1 MINEKMA
8 KALNEQINKEFYSS
22 YLYLQMAAYFEEM
35 GLKGFANWMK
45 VQAQEESTHAH
56 KFYNYLLDRGG
67 KVVLET
73 IQKPEDDF
81 KSVIDVF
88 ERVLNHE
95 VYVNSLIN
103 SLMDVAEELKDRAS
117 MSFLKWFIDE
127 QVEEEAN
134 CEDIIAQLKIVDCSG
149 DALFMMDREMAQR
162 VFVDNTQN

>member
-1 MINEKMA
+1 
-8 KALNEQINKEFYSS
+8 
-22 YLYLQMAAYFEEM
+22 MAAYFEEM

-45 VQAQEESTHAH
+45 VQAQEENSHAH
-56 KFYNYLLDRGG
+56 KFYDYLVDRGG

-73 IQKPEDDF
+73 IEKPQNEY

-88 ERVLNHE
+88 EKTLEHE
-95 VYVNSLIN
+95 VYVTSLIN
-103 SLMDVAEELKDRAS
+103 NLMDVAEEVKDRAS
-117 MSFLKWFIDE
+117 LSFLKWFIDE
-127 QVEEEAN
+127 QVEEESN

>member
-1 MINEKMA
+1 MIHEKMR

-45 VQAQEESTHAH
+45 VQAQEENSHAH
-56 KFYNYLLDRGG
+56 KFYDYLVDRGG

-73 IQKPEDDF
+73 IEKPQNEY
-81 KSVIDVF
+81 KSVIKKKKKTL
-88 ERVLNHE
+88 EHE
-95 VYVNSLIN
+95 VYVTSLIN
-103 SLMDVAEELKDRAS
+103 NLMDVAEEVKDRAS
-117 MSFLKWFIDE
+117 LSFLKWFIDE
-127 QVEEEAN
+127 QVEEESN

>member
-1 MINEKMA
+1 MIHEKMR

-45 VQAQEESTHAH
+45 VQAQEENSHAH
-56 KFYNYLLDRGG
+56 KFYDYLVDRGG

-73 IQKPEDDF
+73 IEKPQNEY

-88 ERVLNHE
+88 EKTLEHE
-95 VYVNSLIN
+95 VYVTSLIN
-103 SLMDVAEELKDRAS
+103 NLMDVAEEVKDRAS
-117 MSFLKWFIDE
+117 LSFLKWFIDE
-127 QVEEEAN
+127 QVEEESN

>member
-1 MINEKMA
+1 MIHEKMR

-45 VQAQEESTHAH
+45 VQAQEENSHAH
-56 KFYNYLLDRGG
+56 KFYDYLVDRGG

-73 IQKPEDDF
+73 IEKPQNEY

-88 ERVLNHE
+88 EKTLEHE
-95 VYVNSLIN
+95 VYVTSLIN
-103 SLMDVAEELKDRAS
+103 KLMDVAEEVKDRAS
-117 MSFLKWFIDE
+117 LSFLKWFIDE
-127 QVEEEAN
+127 QVEEESN

>member
-1 MINEKMA
+1 MIHEKMR

-45 VQAQEESTHAH
+45 VQAQEENSHAH
-56 KFYNYLLDRGG
+56 KFYDYLVDRGG

-73 IQKPEDDF
+73 IEKPQNEY
-81 KSVIDVF
+81 KSVIDVI
-88 ERVLNHE
+88 EKTLEHE
-95 VYVNSLIN
+95 VYVTSLIN
-103 SLMDVAEELKDRAS
+103 NLMDVAEEVKDRAS
-117 MSFLKWFIDE
+117 LSFLKWFIDE
-127 QVEEEAN
+127 QVEEESN

>member
-8 KALNEQINKEFYSS
+8 KALNDQINKEFYSS
-22 YLYLQMAAYFEEM
+22 YLYLQMAAYFEEI

-45 VQAQEESTHAH
+45 VQAQEENSHAH
-56 KFYNYLLDRGG
+56 KFYDYLVDRGG
-67 KVVLET
+67 KVVLDT
-73 IQKPEDDF
+73 IEKPQNEY

-88 ERVLNHE
+88 EKTLEHE
-95 VYVNSLIN
+95 VYVTSLIN
-103 SLMDVAEELKDRAS
+103 NLIDVAEEVKDRAS

-127 QVEEEAN
+127 QVEEESN